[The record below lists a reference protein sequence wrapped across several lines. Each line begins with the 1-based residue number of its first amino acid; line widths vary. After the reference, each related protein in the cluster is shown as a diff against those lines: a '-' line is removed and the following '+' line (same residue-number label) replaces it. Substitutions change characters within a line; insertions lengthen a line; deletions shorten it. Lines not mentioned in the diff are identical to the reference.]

1 MVLGL
6 GCLWLSGGLLILRN
20 VGHGSRLV
28 GVAVRAWN
36 LCCAN
41 PKDAPRGLGS
51 AGFKEE
57 KTPLCFPWAEEAG
70 YSRQ

>member
-51 AGFKEE
+51 AG
-57 KTPLCFPWAEEAG
+57 
-70 YSRQ
+70 